1 MTTIET
7 HAAVTPN
14 AALAGIADWLTSTD
28 HKRIGRLY
36 LGVATLMLVA
46 SSAVAALLA
55 VERIDITREL
65 LDLGVLTQLFALAR
79 FGLTTL
85 VLAPLVIGVAIAVVP
100 LQLGSRSLTFP
111 RLAAAGFWLWFFGAV
126 LAIYSLLLNGGPGGG
141 NPRFVD
147 LFTLAAVLALVG
159 LLAGAMSLAATVLTS
174 RAPGMNMRRVPF
186 FSWSVLVMAVSLLV
200 ALPVVI
206 GDLIVVMVAHR
217 YPSLSELS
225 GNRALA
231 EWAGFGFTQPTT
243 LLFAVPVLGVLG
255 DVVATATGRRLA
267 PRGVL
272 LAGIGL
278 AGTAVFATSLKSPFV
293 LESPF
298 LDLSAGDK
306 LAELAPYAMVH
317 LLPLLGVAVAVL
329 VCVGALRNRPRV
341 GAAFIAALFSGLL
354 LLLGAAASAV
364 NHIADAQ
371 LVGTVF
377 EEGTWSIV
385 VYAGVLAGLAG
396 VVHWGPKWWGRRMPT
411 AITSLL
417 VLLAAAGAA
426 LSGIPLLVAGFAD
439 QPGAVFPTIEVGS
452 DAVVNFPSADGPLQ
466 LLNAI
471 SAAGHLAVL
480 VSVVA
485 FTALVARSARRGERA
500 GDDPWDGQTLEWAT
514 SSPAPADNFA
524 EVHIVRSAEP
534 LLDLKSSRGEA

>member
-79 FGLTTL
+79 FGLTIL

-147 LFTLAAVLALVG
+147 LFTLAAVLALAG

-243 LLFAVPVLGVLG
+243 LLFAIPVLGVLG

-306 LAELAPYAMVH
+306 LAELAPYAVVH
-317 LLPLLGVAVAVL
+317 LLPLLGVLVAVL
-329 VCVGALRNRPRV
+329 VCVGALRTRPRL
-341 GAAFIAALFSGLL
+341 GAAFIAALFAGLL
-354 LLLGAAASAV
+354 LLLGTTASAV

-385 VYAGVLAGLAG
+385 VYAGVLAALAG

-417 VLLAAAGAA
+417 VLLAAGGAA

-452 DAVVNFPSADGPLQ
+452 DAVVNFPSAEGPLQ
-466 LLNAI
+466 LLNAL
-471 SAAGHLAVL
+471 SAVGHLAVL
-480 VSVVA
+480 VAVVA